1 MSAVKSI
8 NGKLLT
14 AIKSINGGAIATYG
28 TTPTPITPPTVIG
41 EACAGGYYAGKIAL
55 AGGGTA
61 THYLIVAPKAT
72 GEFYGKTWGPTS
84 TTTSITNVITGPANS
99 IALALL
105 ASTYEAARWCESLE
119 IGGYTDWYLP
129 AKNEL
134 EVLYYNLKPGT
145 DANNTGYGSNANA
158 VSPEPVST
166 VYTAG
171 APAQTSAT
179 AFRTGASSQEF
190 VEYYYWSSTEYSSNL
205 AWLQYFGSGY
215 QNYNNKDYTDY
226 YCRAVR
232 RLII

>member
-1 MSAVKSI
+1 MTVKTW
-8 NGKLLT
+8 NGIPASNVLQ
-14 AIKSINGGAIATYG
+14 
-28 TTPTPITPPTVIG
+28 IG
-41 EACAGGYYAGKIAL
+41 DALGGGYYAGKIAVG
-55 AGGGTA
+55 GGGTA

-72 GEFYGKTWGPTS
+72 GENASAAWGPAA
-84 TTTSITNVITGPANS
+84 TTTGITSVITGPANS

-105 ASTYEAARWCESLE
+105 ASTYTAARWCESLE

-129 AKNEL
+129 AQNEL

-145 DANNTGYGSNANA
+145 TANNTSSGSNANA

-190 VEYYYWSSTEYSSNL
+190 VEGYYWGSSEYDGL
-205 AWLQYFGSGY
+205 AWAQTFTNGY
-215 QNYNNKDYTDY
+215 QYYGNKLATLPV
-226 YCRAVR
+226 RAVR
-232 RLII
+232 RIAI

>member
-1 MSAVKSI
+1 MTVKTW
-8 NGKLLT
+8 NGIPASN
-14 AIKSINGGAIATYG
+14 AIQ
-28 TTPTPITPPTVIG
+28 IG
-41 EACAGGYYAGKIAL
+41 DALGGGYYAGKIAVG
-55 AGGGTA
+55 GGGTA

-72 GEFYGKTWGPTS
+72 GENDDIAWGPTEV
-84 TTTSITNVITGPANS
+84 TTGTTSVITGPTNS

-105 ASTYEAARWCESLE
+105 ADTYTAARWCESLE

-129 AKNEL
+129 ARNEL

-145 DANNTGYGSNANA
+145 AANNTSYGSNANA

-179 AFRTGASSQEF
+179 AFRTGASGQEF
-190 VEYYYWSSTEYSSNL
+190 VEGNYWSSTEDDSYD
-205 AWLQYFGSGY
+205 AWRQDFYNGY
-215 QNYNNKDYTDY
+215 QNGTNKDYTR